1 MKALLVA
8 ALFLLQPVPLPAPA
22 RILFIG
28 NSLTYQNDLPGMV
41 CLLARSVGRKVVCE
55 SIALPDYGLEEHWQS
70 GKARAAIAAGNW
82 DIVVLQ
88 QGPSSLPESRRV
100 LVDYT
105 KRFDAEIKKVGARTA
120 LYMVWPS
127 RQRRGDM
134 EGVSQSYRAAARAVE
149 ATLLP
154 VGDAWRAA
162 WAIDRDLPLYAAD
175 NFHPSGVGTYLAALV
190 VYRHLIGEPAPA
202 TPVLGGALAHA
213 ELLQRI
219 ASPSVIHPQ

>member
-1 MKALLVA
+1 MPMLLA
-8 ALFLLQPVPLPAPA
+8 AVLLLFQPAPA
-22 RILFIG
+22 PTRILFVG

-41 CLLARSVGRKVVCE
+41 CTLARAAGRAVVCE
-55 SIALPDYGLEEHWQS
+55 SIAKPDVSLEDHWHL
-70 GKARAAIAAGNW
+70 GEARKAIAAGRW

-88 QGPSSLPESRRV
+88 QGPSALPESRR
-100 LVDYT
+100 LLIDYT
-105 KRFDAEIKKVGARTA
+105 KRFDAEIKKAGARTA

-127 RQRRGDM
+127 QSRRGDA
-134 EGVSQSYRAAARAVE
+134 EGVSQSYRAAAKAVD

-162 WAIDRDLPLYAAD
+162 WAADRNLPLYAAD

-190 VYRHLIGEPAPA
+190 VYRHLLAQPAPT
-202 TPVLGGALAHA
+202 TPVLGGALEYA

-219 ASPSVIHPQ
+219 ASQAATSPQ